1 MQQTNNRICLS
12 VALMAK
18 TRGQAARGNNE
29 KPFKKL
35 TSIVLLLFDTIL
47 DFMLLF

>member
-1 MQQTNNRICLS
+1 
-12 VALMAK
+12 MAK

-47 DFMLLF
+47 DFMLLFQKETKILQHYVICS